1 MRKVNPNLNLRR
13 NVEDL
18 LNAVVIQAADDYRE
32 SAVKLMMEPEN
43 SDALH
48 MMDEC
53 REFFFSENFRCFSAL
68 RGPDIFYRLDAE
80 QRQYMERYQY
90 FLEQKMKMLLEA
102 RAYEKSGL
110 SDTGHLE
117 IAAAAADQ
125 VLKISRKDWGV
136 WSPIFRLTTREKKL
150 IRKLRNR
157 RKKLDEQKKRSERA
171 GVSGAVRQD

>member
-1 MRKVNPNLNLRR
+1 
-13 NVEDL
+13 
-18 LNAVVIQAADDYRE
+18 
-32 SAVKLMMEPEN
+32 
-43 SDALH
+43 
-48 MMDEC
+48 
-53 REFFFSENFRCFSAL
+53 
-68 RGPDIFYRLDAE
+68 
-80 QRQYMERYQY
+80 MERYQY

-102 RAYEKSGL
+102 RAYEKCGL